1 MEPCILTILNIKF
14 SIYSCP
20 CFVEII
26 YLYPVDNKKKLSRAI
41 ATSHIKF
48 LECTAKTVVNT
59 DQQRLYLH
67 MTLEAKV
74 WDI

>member
-1 MEPCILTILNIKF
+1 M
-14 SIYSCP
+14 
-20 CFVEII
+20 
-26 YLYPVDNKKKLSRAI
+26 

-48 LECTAKTVVNT
+48 LECAAKTVVNT

-74 WDI
+74 